1 MKILFVINTL
11 GSGGKER
18 RITELLKELIHHQAI
33 KFELVIMSNEI
44 HYTEVYDLAIKIHI
58 IIRKTRFDVDIIPRL
73 YKLCKDYR
81 PDIVHCWDSMTAVYS
96 VPVCKLLNIK
106 LVNGM
111 VTNAPKKRNII
122 NKRWLRARLT
132 FPFSDYIVGNSM
144 AGLRAYLTPRHK
156 SKVIN
161 NGFNFDRIKNLT
173 PKEVIRKELR
183 ITTRY
188 IVGMVA
194 SFSANKDYKTYYTAA
209 VSLLNK
215 GADATFIAIGNE
227 TDSEDSI
234 KLIKE
239 QNLRSFRLLG
249 KKSDIESYINAM
261 DICVLSTYTE
271 GLSNSVLEYMAL
283 GKPVIATDGGGTS
296 ELVDNNITGF
306 LIGPSDPAELEKKLD
321 LLIGDHDLQL
331 RMGNAGRER
340 IMNYF
345 SLDQMVARYL
355 DIYLSCKG

>member
-1 MKILFVINTL
+1 MRIIFIINTL
-11 GSGGKER
+11 GAGGKER
-18 RITELLKELIHHQAI
+18 RLTELVKGLSLRENIE
-33 KFELVIMSNEI
+33 FELAVMSNEI
-44 HYTEVYDLAIKIHI
+44 YYSGIYYPGIKIHFL
-58 IIRKTRFDVDIIPRL
+58 IRKTRFDAGIIARF
-73 YKLCKDYR
+73 YKLCKDFR

-111 VTNAPKKRNII
+111 VTNAPRKRNIF
-122 NKRWLRARLT
+122 NKHWLRAKLT

-144 AGLRAYLTPRHK
+144 AGLRAYLSPRHK

-173 PKEVIRKELR
+173 PKEAIRKELR

-209 VSLLNK
+209 MLLLDN

-234 KLIKE
+234 KLIKK

-283 GKPVIATDGGGTS
+283 GKPVVATDGGGTS

-340 IMNYF
+340 IMNCF